1 MNAHALLNYLLM
13 LKKNGQDL
21 SRISVNFRIDYDS
34 DVIPVNF
41 AEEDLYD
48 AETNSILESICL
60 LNNINQ

>member
-13 LKKNGQDL
+13 LQKNGQNL
-21 SRISVNFRIDYDS
+21 NGISVNFREDYDS

-48 AETNSILESICL
+48 AETNSILKSICL

>member
-21 SRISVNFRIDYDS
+21 DGISVNFRIDYDS

-48 AETNSILESICL
+48 AETNRILKSICL
-60 LNNINQ
+60 LNNIN